1 MNPLENVNDNSKRVI
16 KDIIETH
23 RENQALIDKGK
34 SSPHYLP
41 GIIFSQLF
49 SDEDCILNILQGE
62 NDTLA
67 LEIVFAK
74 NGEDGLSMYEIMSKH
89 EQFGGKKKYL
99 FVEKLIYVM
108 SLYNNGYI
116 YFSEENNKGLPSFTT
131 ITERSEFFKN
141 EKLNIMIWFI
151 AYPSLFQFVRK
162 FYYANIIPT
171 TTLIE
176 FYDNGYKTTE
186 QIRYNEQAE
195 LNKKSLEISQ
205 SSLIEAQDATSLARK
220 SQRTSILISSIIC
233 AISLLGSYF
242 IASYIPVSIDK
253 IFSNTLENHLRI
265 IESNDSTL
273 IRVVG
278 ENQNAISVK
287 DSVSIKDNIKNQNKW
302 INYE

>member
-1 MNPLENVNDNSKRVI
+1 MNPLENVNDNSRRVI

-23 RENQALIDKGK
+23 RENQSLIDKGK

-49 SDEDCILNILQGE
+49 SDDDCILNILQGE
-62 NDTLA
+62 NETLA

-74 NGEDGLSMYEIMSKH
+74 DGEDGLSMYEIMRKH

-108 SLYNNGYI
+108 SLYDNGLI
-116 YFSEENNKGLPSFTT
+116 YFSEEDNKGLPSFTT

-141 EKLNIMIWFI
+141 EKLNVMIWFI

-171 TTLIE
+171 TTLID
-176 FYDNGYKTTE
+176 FYDNGYKTAE
-186 QIRYNEQAE
+186 QMRYDEQNE

-220 SQRTSILISSIIC
+220 SQRTSIIISSIIC
-233 AISLLGSYF
+233 AISLLGSYL
-242 IASYIPVSIDK
+242 IALYIPVSIDRN
-253 IFSNTLENHLRI
+253 FSNSLEYHLRI

-273 IRVVG
+273 IRL
-278 ENQNAISVK
+278 EEEKQNEISIK
-287 DSVSIKDNIKNQNKW
+287 DSVNIKNNIKSK
-302 INYE
+302 

>member
-1 MNPLENVNDNSKRVI
+1 MNPLENVNDNSRRVI

-23 RENQALIDKGK
+23 RENQSLIDKGK

-49 SDEDCILNILQGE
+49 SDDDCILNILQGE
-62 NDTLA
+62 NETLG
-67 LEIVFAK
+67 LEIVFARD
-74 NGEDGLSMYEIMSKH
+74 GEDGLSMYEIMRKH

-108 SLYNNGYI
+108 SLYDNGLI
-116 YFSEENNKGLPSFTT
+116 YFSEEDNKGLPSFTT

-141 EKLNIMIWFI
+141 EKLNVMIWFI

-171 TTLIE
+171 TTLID
-176 FYDNGYKTTE
+176 FYDNGYKTAEQMRYDE
-186 QIRYNEQAE
+186 QIE

-205 SSLIEAQDATSLARK
+205 SSLIEAQEATSLARK

-233 AISLLGSYF
+233 AISLFGSYL
-242 IASYIPVSIDK
+242 IASYIPVSIDRN
-253 IFSNTLENHLRI
+253 FSNSLEYHLRI

-273 IRVVG
+273 IRL
-278 ENQNAISVK
+278 EDEKYNEISIK
-287 DSVSIKDNIKNQNKW
+287 DSVNIKNNIKSK
-302 INYE
+302 

>member
-1 MNPLENVNDNSKRVI
+1 MNPLENVNDNSRRVI

-23 RENQALIDKGK
+23 RENQSLIDKGK

-49 SDEDCILNILQGE
+49 SDDDCILNILQGE
-62 NDTLA
+62 NETLA

-74 NGEDGLSMYEIMSKH
+74 DGEDGLSMYEIMRKH

-108 SLYNNGYI
+108 SLYDNGLI
-116 YFSEENNKGLPSFTT
+116 YFSEEDNKGLPSFTT

-141 EKLNIMIWFI
+141 EKLNVMIWFI

-171 TTLIE
+171 TTLID
-176 FYDNGYKTTE
+176 FYDNGYKTAE
-186 QIRYNEQAE
+186 QMRYDEQNE
-195 LNKKSLEISQ
+195 LNKKSLETSQ

-233 AISLLGSYF
+233 AISLLGSYL
-242 IASYIPVSIDK
+242 IALYIPVSIDRN
-253 IFSNTLENHLRI
+253 FSNSLEYHLRI

-273 IRVVG
+273 IRL
-278 ENQNAISVK
+278 EDEKQNEISIK
-287 DSVSIKDNIKNQNKW
+287 DSVNIKNNIKSK
-302 INYE
+302 